1 MMTLD
6 YGELNKVAPSIH
18 AEVPNIVT
26 ILDTLITV
34 LEVYHALLDLAST
47 FFSMP
52 LAVEL

>member
-6 YGELNKVAPSIH
+6 YGELNKVVPSIH
-18 AEVPNIVT
+18 ADVPNSVT

-34 LEVYHALLDLAST
+34 LDVYPALLDLASA

-52 LAVEL
+52 WAAEL